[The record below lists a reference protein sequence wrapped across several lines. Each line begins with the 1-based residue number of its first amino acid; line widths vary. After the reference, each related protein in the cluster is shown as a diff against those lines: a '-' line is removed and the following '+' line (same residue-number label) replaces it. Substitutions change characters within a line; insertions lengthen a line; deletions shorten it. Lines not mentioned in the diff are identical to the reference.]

1 MWSGLGQGV
10 SAKQEYPGAVAIPGA
25 THDHAKG
32 ERVATVASMLGV
44 SLDDD
49 CAQGMTV
56 DDTAD
61 PPQEDDR
68 PEPRMG
74 IVENWMDF
82 PEMGVGTDFSHDFVN
97 GSGPLQIPF
106 EHRQGGTFMEPCLT
120 EQGSGLAFGQT
131 LPAPLQNPTHP
142 VSFGNHLELPFLTYM
157 ARTENQ
163 IAAQRQLLDL
173 ACKERDEAL
182 AHAKAT
188 LMKAERLEALLMAQ
202 AGDPSKML
210 ANAALPKGI
219 RFTPTEHEVFEWLW
233 RKIEGMQAGASEA
246 ELNQYL
252 AYQLRK
258 ISDPDGLIPEVD
270 LLAKPRPWL
279 LPGLFI
285 APVDKGMLGLVGYF
299 FVRPQYRTGEKRRR
313 RECALGLGDTKPPCW
328 KESCQA
334 TNFNELLP
342 IYGTRPERR
351 MFRFKQPG
359 AREGPA
365 EAKEKWKMYE
375 YTLKSDVE
383 MLEDERSGR
392 NAWVICKV
400 VREDVE
406 DMSLVE
412 RQGVTNGNDGA
423 QGSGSG
429 SPGASHGGNPYSGGG
444 TSHANL
450 GGGGYG
456 HGGYDGSN
464 GGGGSSGGRG
474 SSPSPSRGSYS
485 GNYQS
490 LQLQAV
496 PSIAVPKAGVSTATS
511 ASSKGK
517 GVLGVTVLD
526 AVVEDF
532 FVRRLADRERQE
544 RQLVEGIRIG
554 QTAPVEEED
563 EVEGEEGVVEEEDD
577 VVGNVEVEVVA
588 KVAAEVEEEGQ
599 EEEQHV
605 SKTRGKPTAVQ
616 SLPGVVAALGE
627 NMQSSLQLSG
637 VSGAGGRSGVSGK
650 AGKGG
655 QSEAKRKLDDLSSP
669 KESPLAGSPPEKK
682 GLEKDFITANFG
694 GSDLDLS
701 QLKAL
706 GKAEDVHRNFL
717 PTAQMVEVWNVEQS
731 DVNHVESAALA
742 VKISMLEEPAAEV
755 DESKVLALAA
765 EPAVSEQD
773 AYGCPL
779 YALEDLKFATADF
792 ANKILED
799 AEYGN
804 EYLGTLNDGS
814 VIVKKYGTRIRAPGA
829 ASSISHLASL
839 KHPAIVPLMGCCPAE
854 GCLMYKAVQ
863 GGSLQEHL
871 RALDWRKR
879 LTIGAEIAEA
889 LAYLHSRSPPVLH
902 QKLKPS
908 SVLLVHTPSQLS
920 MSGSKLVPQQEQLSK
935 LAFIGPVDLAAVTS
949 PAAGRAGMQLG
960 GRGASV
966 SPYLDPDTPRTG
978 VFGPASDVYS
988 FGIILLQLLTGLPPT
1003 AALGAI
1009 QRAVSGGLESKSL
1022 ASVLDREGGEWPIA
1036 QAFKVAVLALEC
1048 THMNPCDRP
1057 DLALHVLPVLQEVK
1071 EFAGASC

>member
-25 THDHAKG
+25 THDYAKG
-32 ERVATVASMLGV
+32 KSVATVASMLGV

-82 PEMGVGTDFSHDFVN
+82 PEMGVGTDFGQEFVS

-106 EHRQGGTFMEPCLT
+106 EHRQGGSFMDPCLT
-120 EQGSGLAFGQT
+120 EQGTGLGFGQT
-131 LPAPLQNPTHP
+131 LPSPLQNPTHP

-182 AHAKAT
+182 AHAKAA
-188 LMKAERLEALLMAQ
+188 LVKAERLEALLMAQ

-233 RKIEGMQAGASEA
+233 RKIEGMQAGVNEA

-412 RQGVTNGNDGA
+412 RQGVTNGDDGG

-429 SPGASHGGNPYSGGG
+429 SP
-444 TSHANL
+444 
-450 GGGGYG
+450 
-456 HGGYDGSN
+456 
-464 GGGGSSGGRG
+464 
-474 SSPSPSRGSYS
+474 
-485 GNYQS
+485 
-490 LQLQAV
+490 
-496 PSIAVPKAGVSTATS
+496 VPKAGVSTATS

-517 GVLGVTVLD
+517 GVMGVTVLD

-532 FVRRLADRERQE
+532 FVRQLADRESRE

-577 VVGNVEVEVVA
+577 VVGNVEVEAVA

-599 EEEQHV
+599 EEELQV
-605 SKTRGKPTAVQ
+605 LEARGKPTAVQ

-627 NMQSSLQLSG
+627 NMQSSLQLG
-637 VSGAGGRSGVSGK
+637 GASGAGGRSGFSGK
-650 AGKGG
+650 AGKWG

-669 KESPLAGSPPEKK
+669 KESPLAGSPSEKK

-706 GKAEDVHRNFL
+706 GKAEDVTRNFL
-717 PTAQMVEVWNVEQS
+717 PSAQMVEVWNVEHS
-731 DVNHVESAALA
+731 DVNSVENEALA

-755 DESKVLALAA
+755 DESKDLARVA

-773 AYGCPL
+773 AYGCSV
-779 YALEDLKFATADF
+779 YSLEDLNFATPDF
-792 ANKILED
+792 ASKILED

-804 EYLGTLNDGS
+804 EYLGALNGGS
-814 VIVKKYGTRIRAPGA
+814 VIVKKYGARIRAPGA
-829 ASSISHLASL
+829 ASSILHLASL
-839 KHPAIVPLMGCCPAE
+839 KHPAIVPLIGCCPAE
-854 GCLMYKAVQ
+854 GCLVYEAVQ

-871 RALDWRKR
+871 RALDWRTR

-908 SVLLVHTPSQLS
+908 TVLLVHTPSQLS

-949 PAAGRAGMQLG
+949 PPAGRDGMRLG

-1022 ASVLDREGGEWPIA
+1022 ASVLDTEGGEWQVA

-1057 DLALHVLPVLQEVK
+1057 DLALLVLPVLQEVK
-1071 EFAGASC
+1071 EFATASC